1 MIYVVIG
8 SDDYYTL
15 VLRHSVKKSPKS
27 LWGFPGEDLSSTGN
41 VLSREKKLTRGINKT
56 RKYSTICQLKKKSA
70 DLRVSQLTNPA
81 TSCGALFAFYSEAQ
95 NIPSPGFV
103 WKKLK
108 KNREESITSRHLS
121 PEWERGWGRRFF
133 LLKIDCQW
141 GGIIRRFLAYYRAL
155 WGIT

>member
-1 MIYVVIG
+1 MPV
-8 SDDYYTL
+8 
-15 VLRHSVKKSPKS
+15 
-27 LWGFPGEDLSSTGN
+27 
-41 VLSREKKLTRGINKT
+41 
-56 RKYSTICQLKKKSA
+56 KKKSA
-70 DLRVSQLTNPA
+70 HLRVSQLTNPA

-108 KNREESITSRHLS
+108 KK
-121 PEWERGWGRRFF
+121 PRRINNQSSFIAGVGEGLGSEVFF
-133 LLKIDCQW
+133 VKIDCQW

>member
-27 LWGFPGEDLSSTGN
+27 LWGFPGEDSSSTGN

-70 DLRVSQLTNPA
+70 HLRVSQLTNPA

-95 NIPSPGFV
+95 NIPGPGFV

-108 KNREESITSRHLS
+108 KK
-121 PEWERGWGRRFF
+121 PRRINNQSSFIAGVGEGLGSEGFF
-133 LLKIDCQW
+133 VKIDCQW